1 MIRVLIAEDHTL
13 VREGIKQL
21 LAMAADIEVAGE
33 ASNGDVLLELLRQ
46 QKCDLLLLDMTMP
59 GPHGIDMIKRIAAMS
74 PAPRIL
80 VLTMHNETQIASRA
94 LKAGASGFATKDS
107 DPTMLLAAI
116 RKVAA
121 GGRYI
126 DPAIADRMVFE
137 IGLGNNRAP
146 HETLSEREFQIFEML
161 VSGQTVTDI
170 AERLKISAKT
180 VSTHK
185 IRLMQKLSANSVAD
199 LVRYAMER
207 ELFRAAL

>member
-21 LAMAADIEVAGE
+21 LALAPDIAVAGE
-33 ASNGDVLLELLRQ
+33 ASNGDLLLDLLRSQ
-46 QKCDLLLLDMTMP
+46 PCDLVLLDMTMP
-59 GPHGIDMIKRIAAMS
+59 GPHGIEMIKRIAAMS

-107 DPTMLLAAI
+107 DPAMLLAAI
-116 RKVAA
+116 RKVAG

-137 IGLGNNRAP
+137 IGLGGDRAP

-161 VSGQTVTDI
+161 VSGQSVTDI
-170 AERLKISAKT
+170 ADRLNISAKT

-185 IRLMQKLSANSVAD
+185 IRLMQKLAANSVAD
-199 LVRYAMER
+199 LVRYALER
-207 ELFRAAL
+207 QLFNPGV

>member
-137 IGLGNNRAP
+137 IGLGDNRAP

>member
-21 LAMAADIEVAGE
+21 LALAPDIAIAGE
-33 ASNGDVLLELLRQ
+33 ASNGDMLLDLLRSQ
-46 QKCDLLLLDMTMP
+46 SCDLVLLDMTMP
-59 GPHGIDMIKRIAAMS
+59 GPHGIEMIKRIAAMS

-116 RKVAA
+116 RKVAG

-137 IGLGNNRAP
+137 MGLGGDRAP

-161 VSGQTVTDI
+161 VNGQSVTDI
-170 AERLKISAKT
+170 ADHLNISAKT

-185 IRLMQKLSANSVAD
+185 IRLMQKLGANSVAD
-199 LVRYAMER
+199 LVRYALER
-207 ELFRAAL
+207 ELFKPGV

>member
-21 LAMAADIEVAGE
+21 LALAPDIAVAGE
-33 ASNGDVLLELLRQ
+33 ASNGDLLLDLLRSQ
-46 QKCDLLLLDMTMP
+46 PCDLVLLDMTMP
-59 GPHGIDMIKRIAAMS
+59 GPHGIEMIKRIAAMS
-74 PAPRIL
+74 QAPRIL

-107 DPTMLLAAI
+107 DPAMLLAAI
-116 RKVAA
+116 RKVAS

-137 IGLGNNRAP
+137 IGLGGDRAP

-161 VSGQTVTDI
+161 VSGQGVTDI
-170 AERLKISAKT
+170 ADRLNISAKT

-185 IRLMQKLSANSVAD
+185 IRLMQKLAANSVAD
-199 LVRYAMER
+199 LVRYALER
-207 ELFRAAL
+207 QLFSPGV

>member
-21 LAMAADIEVAGE
+21 LALAPDISVAGE
-33 ASNGDVLLELLRQ
+33 ASNGDMLLDLLRSQ
-46 QKCDLLLLDMTMP
+46 PCDLVLLDMTMP
-59 GPHGIDMIKRIAAMS
+59 GPHGIEMIKRIAAMS

-107 DPTMLLAAI
+107 DPAMLLAAI
-116 RKVAA
+116 RKVAG

-137 IGLGNNRAP
+137 IGLGGDRAP

-161 VSGQTVTDI
+161 VIGQSVTDI
-170 AERLKISAKT
+170 ADRLNISAKT

-185 IRLMQKLSANSVAD
+185 IRLMQKLTANSVAD
-199 LVRYAMER
+199 LVRYALER
-207 ELFRAAL
+207 QLFNSGM

>member
-21 LAMAADIEVAGE
+21 LALTSDIAVAGE
-33 ASNGDVLLELLRQ
+33 AANGDALVAQLRTVQ
-46 QKCDLLLLDMTMP
+46 CDVVLLDMTMP
-59 GPHGIDMIKRIAAMS
+59 GPHGIDMIKRIAAMDA
-74 PAPRIL
+74 APRVL

-107 DPTMLLAAI
+107 EPTMLLAAI
-116 RKVAA
+116 RKVAG

-137 IGLGNNRAP
+137 IGLGENRP
-146 HETLSEREFQIFEML
+146 LHETLSEREFQIFEML
-161 VSGQTVTDI
+161 VGGQGVTEI
-170 AERLKISAKT
+170 ADRLNISAKT

-185 IRLMQKLSANSVAD
+185 IRLMQKLGANSVPD
-199 LVRYAMER
+199 LVRYALDQN
-207 ELFRAAL
+207 LFHSAL

>member
-21 LAMAADIEVAGE
+21 LGLAPDICVAGE
-33 ASNGDVLLELLRQ
+33 ASHGDMLLDLLRSQ
-46 QKCDLLLLDMTMP
+46 PCDLVLLDMTMP
-59 GPHGIDMIKRIAAMS
+59 GPHGIEMIKRIAGMS

-107 DPTMLLAAI
+107 EPAMLLSAI
-116 RKVAA
+116 RKVAS

-126 DPAIADRMVFE
+126 DPNIADRMVFE
-137 IGLGNNRAP
+137 IGLGGDRAP
-146 HETLSEREFQIFEML
+146 HETLSEREFQIFERL
-161 VSGQTVTDI
+161 VNGQSVTEI
-170 AERLKISAKT
+170 ADQLSISAKT

-185 IRLMQKLSANSVAD
+185 IRLMQKLGATSIAD

-207 ELFRAAL
+207 ELFRPSM

>member
-21 LAMAADIEVAGE
+21 LALAPDITIAGE
-33 ASNGDVLLELLRQ
+33 ASNGDMLLDLLRSQ
-46 QKCDLLLLDMTMP
+46 PCDLVLLDMTMP
-59 GPHGIDMIKRIAAMS
+59 GPHGIEMIKRIAAMS

-80 VLTMHNETQIASRA
+80 VLTMHDETQIASRA

-137 IGLGNNRAP
+137 MGLGGDRAP

-161 VSGQTVTDI
+161 VIGQSVTDI
-170 AERLKISAKT
+170 AERLNISAKT

-185 IRLMQKLSANSVAD
+185 IRLMQKLAANSVAD
-199 LVRYAMER
+199 LVRYALER
-207 ELFRAAL
+207 QLFNPGM

>member
-21 LAMAADIEVAGE
+21 LALAPDIAVAGE
-33 ASNGDVLLELLRQ
+33 ASNGDLLLDLLRSQ
-46 QKCDLLLLDMTMP
+46 PCDLVLLDMTMP
-59 GPHGIDMIKRIAAMS
+59 GPHGIEMIKRIAAMS

-107 DPTMLLAAI
+107 DPAMLLAAI
-116 RKVAA
+116 RKVAS

-137 IGLGNNRAP
+137 IGLGGDRAP

-161 VSGQTVTDI
+161 VSGQGVTDI
-170 AERLKISAKT
+170 ADRLNISAKT

-185 IRLMQKLSANSVAD
+185 IRLMQKLAANSVAD
-199 LVRYAMER
+199 LVRYALER
-207 ELFRAAL
+207 QLFNPGV

>member
-21 LAMAADIEVAGE
+21 LGLASDIEVVGE
-33 ASNGDVLLELLRQ
+33 ASTGDMLLDLLRRQ
-46 QKCDLLLLDMTMP
+46 PCNLVLLDMTMP
-59 GPHGIDMIKRIAAMS
+59 GPHGIEMIKRIAAMN

-107 DPTMLLAAI
+107 EPAMLLSAI
-116 RKVAA
+116 RKVAS

-137 IGLGNNRAP
+137 IGLGDSRPP
-146 HETLSEREFQIFEML
+146 HETLSEREFQIFELL
-161 VSGQTVTDI
+161 VSGLSVTDI
-170 AERLKISAKT
+170 AERLNISAKT

-185 IRLMQKLSANSVAD
+185 IRLMQKLATDSTAD
-199 LVRYAMER
+199 LVKYALER
-207 ELFRAAL
+207 QLFQSYS

>member
-21 LAMAADIEVAGE
+21 LALAADITVAGE
-33 ASNGDVLLELLRQ
+33 AANGDALADLLRAQ
-46 QKCDLLLLDMTMP
+46 SCDVVLLDMTMP

-74 PAPRIL
+74 PAPRVL

-137 IGLGNNRAP
+137 MGLGDHRQP

-161 VSGQTVTDI
+161 AAGQGVTEIGD
-170 AERLKISAKT
+170 RLNISAKT

-185 IRLMQKLSANSVAD
+185 IRLMQKLGANSVAD
-199 LVRYAMER
+199 LVRYAMEHQ
-207 ELFRAAL
+207 LFHPSL

>member
-21 LAMAADIEVAGE
+21 LALAPDIAVAGE
-33 ASNGDVLLELLRQ
+33 ACNGDVLLDFLRSQ
-46 QKCDLLLLDMTMP
+46 TCDLVLLDMTMP
-59 GPHGIDMIKRIAAMS
+59 GPHGIEMIKRIAAMS
-74 PAPRIL
+74 PAPRVL

-137 IGLGNNRAP
+137 IGLGGDRAS

-161 VSGQTVTDI
+161 VNGQSVTDI
-170 AERLKISAKT
+170 ADHLNISAKT

-185 IRLMQKLSANSVAD
+185 IRLMQKMTANSVAD
-199 LVRYAMER
+199 LVRYALEHQ
-207 ELFRAAL
+207 LFNTRV